1 MNQDQMVYAV
11 AFRRMW
17 PERNSERIHIF
28 ANGHVHDKAER
39 RKAIRMNI
47 GCQRRFRDRAK

>member
-17 PERNSERIHIF
+17 PERNSERVVILGNHRY
-28 ANGHVHDKAER
+28 DKAER
-39 RKAIRMNI
+39 RKALRMNV
-47 GCQRRFRDRAK
+47 GCQRRYRDR

>member
-47 GCQRRFRDRAK
+47 GCQRRFRDRAE